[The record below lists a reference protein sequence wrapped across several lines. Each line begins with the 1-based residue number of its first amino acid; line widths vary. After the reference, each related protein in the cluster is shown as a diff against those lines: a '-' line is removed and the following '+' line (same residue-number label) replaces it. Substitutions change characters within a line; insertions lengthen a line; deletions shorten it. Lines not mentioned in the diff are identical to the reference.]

1 MATCFSDD
9 RSIDEG
15 VHEVFPPHAQELG
28 RAPAEDPGQRVEGD
42 RPQVGKRTE
51 QHGSEL
57 PDRGLSGL
65 PSRSVSS
72 MLMYSSASSPML
84 KTGKGSSPSAPL
96 VVNTPMLS
104 VPRPTIGQ

>member
-28 RAPAEDPGQRVEGD
+28 RAPAEDPRQRVEGD

-104 VPRPTIGQ
+104 ASRPTIGQ